1 MLSFRNL
8 TTSFKKLEIDHHKP
22 VIIHA
27 SFTSFG
33 DIRGGVETLLGALL
47 ASFHSILA
55 PTFTYKCMLT
65 PETGPENNG
74 LTYGSTKDQ
83 NRMAEFFTKDLP
95 ADRLMGVLSEKIR
108 LHPKAFRSTHP
119 ILSFAGINLEQAIDQ
134 QTMEKPF
141 APIHWLYEHQG
152 YVLLLG
158 VDHSVNTS
166 IHLAEQL
173 AGRKSFVRW
182 GLTPNAVY
190 ECRNFPGCSGGFTQ
204 IDPILEDITKSIKI
218 GDAKVSAIPIKA
230 MIDELYQLFT
240 NDPLALLCDKESC
253 QRCEAVRIDYQ
264 NTVAVQSNA

>member
-1 MLSFRNL
+1 MLSFRDL
-8 TTSFKKLEIDHHKP
+8 TTGIKKLEIDQHKP

-33 DIRGGVETLLGALL
+33 EIRGGVETLLGALL
-47 ASFHSILA
+47 ASYHSILA

-74 LTYGSTKDQ
+74 LIYGSAKDQ
-83 NRMAEFFTKDLP
+83 NRMAVFFSNDLP
-95 ADRLMGVLSEKIR
+95 ADRLMGILSEKIR
-108 LHPKAFRSTHP
+108 IHPQSIRSTHP

-134 QTMEKPF
+134 QTLEKPF
-141 APIHWLYEHQG
+141 APIQWLYEHQG

-182 GLTPNAVY
+182 GLTPKAVY
-190 ECRNFPGCSGGFTQ
+190 ECKNFPGCSEGFAQ
-204 IDPILEDITKSIKI
+204 AQPILEDITKSIQI
-218 GDAKVSAIPIKA
+218 GDAKVSAIPIKP
-230 MIDELYQLFT
+230 MIDVLYQLFT
-240 NDPLALLCDKESC
+240 NEPLALLCDKESC
-253 QRCEAVRIDYQ
+253 LCCEAVRIDFQ

>member
-1 MLSFRNL
+1 MLSFRDL
-8 TTSFKKLEIDHHKP
+8 TSGFKKLEIDQNKP

-33 DIRGGVETLLGALL
+33 EIRGGVDTLLGALL

-74 LTYGSTKDQ
+74 LTYGSAKDQ

-95 ADRLMGVLSEKIR
+95 ADRLMGILSEKIR
-108 LHPKAFRSTHP
+108 LHPQAIRSTHP
-119 ILSFAGINLEQAIDQ
+119 ILSFAGINLEQALGQ
-134 QTMEKPF
+134 QTLVEPF
-141 APIHWLYEHQG
+141 APIQWLYEHKG
-152 YVLLLG
+152 YVLLMG

-190 ECRNFPGCSGGFTQ
+190 ECKKFPGCSAGFTKAH
-204 IDPILEDITKSIKI
+204 PIFEDITKFIQI
-218 GDAKVSAIPIKA
+218 GDAKVSALPIKP
-230 MIDELYQLFT
+230 MIDVLYQLFT
-240 NDPLALLCDKESC
+240 NEPLALLCDKESC
-253 QRCEAVRIDYQ
+253 QRCEAVRFDFQ